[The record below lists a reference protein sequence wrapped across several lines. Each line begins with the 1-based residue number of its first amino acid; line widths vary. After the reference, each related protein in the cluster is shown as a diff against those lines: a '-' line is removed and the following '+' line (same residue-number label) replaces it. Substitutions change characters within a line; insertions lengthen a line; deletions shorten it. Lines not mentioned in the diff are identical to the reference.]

1 MIQHLKENIDKDLQ
15 NVRKFLRV
23 KYLGHLR
30 RKDLD
35 EYIEV

>member
-1 MIQHLKENIDKDLQ
+1 MIQHIRENIDKDLQ
-15 NVRKFLRV
+15 NVKKILRG